1 MNEFEKVIKE
11 YLENRA
17 KTDDLFA
24 KSYAKEGK
32 SIKECCNYIIQEV
45 KKTGRQGFADEEIFS
60 MAVHYYDEDNIK
72 VESKTPGCNVVVNKK
87 IEKKIEKPQPKA
99 TPQPKPQPTKKEESN
114 LFCQPKEKPTPKAN
128 NKPKAKA
135 KAEDDLFVG
144 SLF

>member
-11 YLENRA
+11 YLESRA

-45 KKTGRQGFADEEIFS
+45 KKSGREGFADEEIFS

-72 VESKTPGCNVVVNKK
+72 VDKKTPNCRIVTNKK
-87 IEKKIEKPQPKA
+87 IEKKAPQPKA

-114 LFCQPKEKPTPKAN
+114 LFCQPKEKPTPKAK
-128 NKPKAKA
+128 NKPNKKEKKA
-135 KAEDDLFVG
+135 DDGFVG
-144 SLF
+144 TLF

>member
-11 YLENRA
+11 YLESRA

-45 KKTGRQGFADEEIFS
+45 NKSGRQGFADEEIFS
-60 MAVHYYDEDNIK
+60 LAVHYYDEDNIK
-72 VESKTPGCNVVVNKK
+72 VESKTPSCNVVVNKK

-99 TPQPKPQPTKKEESN
+99 EPKVKSESAVPNLFNNKPQTQPKAK
-114 LFCQPKEKPTPKAN
+114 

-135 KAEDDLFVG
+135 KTEDDLFVG

>member
-1 MNEFEKVIKE
+1 MNEFEKAIQT
-11 YLENRA
+11 YLEERA
-17 KTDDLFA
+17 NNDELFA
-24 KSYAKEGK
+24 KSYAKANK
-32 SIKECCNYIIQEV
+32 NIKECCNYIIQEV

-72 VESKTPGCNVVVNKK
+72 VESKTPSCNAVVNRK

-99 TPQPKPQPTKKEESN
+99 VPTKKETTPTPN
-114 LFCQPKEKPTPKAN
+114 LFNNKPQTQPKAE

-135 KAEDDLFVG
+135 KTEDDLFVG